1 MARILSLTEE
11 TLKVHIDAGKKAG
24 KWHHDYKGFERMRHK
39 YNMTI
44 AQMQRQFS
52 LKVWSTMR
60 EWWRVDDHEHKIDRA
75 VKSTRANQVKRD
87 PQVGGA

>member
-11 TLKVHIDAGKKAG
+11 TLKVHIDVGKKAG
-24 KWHHDYKGFERMRHK
+24 KWPYDHDDFERMRHK

-44 AQMQRQFS
+44 AQMQRQFK

-60 EWWRVDDHEHKIDRA
+60 EWWRVDDQDHKLANA
-75 VKSTRANQVKRD
+75 VKNQVKRD